1 MHPRTL
7 LALALLALA
16 LLAGPALSPAQER
29 PPAAPADAP
38 AASAL
43 AYRPAF
49 DHLPRG
55 VVAPRDTTPGND
67 TAAWRAANDTVG
79 RHTRGHSDVLRWE
92 RAHPDVRVPP
102 AEERP

>member
-7 LALALLALA
+7 LALAFLAW
-16 LLAGPALSPAQER
+16 PALSPAQAR
-29 PPAAPADAP
+29 PAAAPTDAP
-38 AASAL
+38 AATPL

-49 DHLPRG
+49 DQLPRG

-67 TAAWRAANDTVG
+67 TAAWRSANDTVG